1 MSVHI
6 QPIAELTHR
15 ATDTLIQELGV
26 VDTIRFLNQFRAGSG
41 NYTVEREQLFEG
53 MSVKDIVAEIK
64 ARRTGSAQQGASAD
78 PPTSGR

>member
-6 QPIAELTHR
+6 QPIFELTHR
-15 ATDTLIQELGV
+15 ATDTLIQEIGI
-26 VDTIRFLNQFRAGSG
+26 VDTIRFLNQFRVGSG

-64 ARRTGSAQQGASAD
+64 ARRTGSA
-78 PPTSGR
+78 